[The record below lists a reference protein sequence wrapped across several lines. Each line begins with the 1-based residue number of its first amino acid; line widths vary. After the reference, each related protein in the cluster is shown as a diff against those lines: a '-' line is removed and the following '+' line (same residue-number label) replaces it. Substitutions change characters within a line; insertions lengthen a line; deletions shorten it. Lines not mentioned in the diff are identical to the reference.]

1 MAMAVKE
8 LFPDAKLAIGPS
20 IDEGFYYDFELKTPL
35 SDADLKAIE
44 KKMNHI
50 IKMNIPFERYE
61 MCKKDAE
68 EELTSKGEKY
78 KVELLGDIPDDN
90 VSFYKNGAF
99 ADMCRGPHIESTGK
113 VKAFK
118 LLKVAGAYWRGD
130 ENNAML
136 QRIYG
141 TAFETQAELD
151 EYIKRMEE
159 ALKRDHRKIGKELD
173 LFNIYHDEAGA
184 GLVFYHPKGTI
195 LREIIE
201 TFLKKEHR
209 KRGYQQVCIPHIAK
223 IDLWKT
229 SGHADYYKENMYFTK
244 IDDQDYVLKPMNCP
258 GHILIYK
265 RKINSYREL
274 PIKYFE
280 LGTVYR
286 YERSGVL
293 HGLLRVRGFTQDDAH
308 IFCMPTQLQAEIQKV
323 IDFAFDML
331 KKFGFEEFK
340 VYLATRPESSVGTDE
355 GWQHATDALKSALE
369 SKGIEYEI
377 DPGGG
382 AFYGPKIDVKLKDA
396 IGRYWQGPTIQVDF
410 ALPERFDINYIG
422 EDGTKHRPVMIHRV
436 VLGSME
442 RFIGALT
449 ENYAGAFPLWLAP
462 TQVVVLPI
470 SDRHNEYAQ
479 KIKEE
484 LELKDIRVEIDE
496 RREKIGLKIRESQLQ
511 KIPFMLVIG
520 DKEVET
526 STIAVRSREKGDLGA
541 IPLKEFISSSLL

>member
-1 MAMAVKE
+1 MY
-8 LFPDAKLAIGPS
+8 PP
-20 IDEGFYYDFELKTPL
+20 IDIDG
-35 SDADLKAIE
+35 
-44 KKMNHI
+44 
-50 IKMNIPFERYE
+50 ERY
-61 MCKKDAE
+61 
-68 EELTSKGEKY
+68 Y
-78 KVELLGDIPDDN
+78 
-90 VSFYKNGAF
+90 
-99 ADMCRGPHIESTGK
+99 
-113 VKAFK
+113 
-118 LLKVAGAYWRGD
+118 
-130 ENNAML
+130 
-136 QRIYG
+136 
-141 TAFETQAELD
+141 
-151 EYIKRMEE
+151 
-159 ALKRDHRKIGKELD
+159 
-173 LFNIYHDEAGA
+173 
-184 GLVFYHPKGTI
+184 
-195 LREIIE
+195 
-201 TFLKKEHR
+201 
-209 KRGYQQVCIPHIAK
+209 
-223 IDLWKT
+223 
-229 SGHADYYKENMYFTK
+229 
-244 IDDQDYVLKPMNCP
+244 LKPMNCP